1 MNDHFGSKFVELF
14 QRREEAWGGAPING
28 DEIYI
33 KSELIQSEAA
43 FLTRVRVGLPL

>member
-1 MNDHFGSKFVELF
+1 MSISAASSWNSF
-14 QRREEAWGGAPING
+14 REEKKRGGGAPING